1 MKTGPK
7 VSVVMSVY
15 DGLPYVSTAVE
26 SILEQTFEE
35 FEFIIIDDGSTDGST
50 AVLRRYAAQDERIQL
65 IVQENRGIP
74 RAVNR
79 GLGQASGAY
88 IARMDAD
95 DIALP
100 ERFAKQV
107 TYLDAHPEC
116 VLLGGE
122 ATAIDAE
129 GKPFKQTDGPL
140 SRGNAN
146 NADLAYEHAE
156 LVNRMLQG
164 KWVFFNPSVM
174 MRRRA
179 VEATGGYDEHYSV
192 AQDLDLFLRLAEVG
206 KVANLESPLIQYRC
220 HEDQVSQSPKQR
232 YLSNKARREAH
243 VRRSLPLPKDLR
255 MPAMIRSYG
264 GMILRKANLWPTT

>member
-1 MKTGPK
+1 
-7 VSVVMSVY
+7 MSVY
-15 DGLPYVSTAVE
+15 NGLPYLSAAME
-26 SILEQTFEE
+26 SILEQTFEN

-50 AVLRRYAAQDERIQL
+50 AILRRYAAQDERVRL

-79 GLGQASGAY
+79 GLDQASGVY

-107 TYLDAHPEC
+107 AYLDAHSEC
-116 VLLGGE
+116 VLLGGD
-122 ATAIDAE
+122 AIAIDAE
-129 GKPFKQTDGPL
+129 GKSFERTDGPL

-146 NADLAYEHAE
+146 NADLAYEHAR
-156 LVNRMLQG
+156 LVERMLQG

-206 KVANLESPLIQYRC
+206 TVANLKTPLIQYRC
-220 HEDQVSQSPKQR
+220 HENQVSQSPEQR

-243 VRRSLPLPKDLR
+243 VRRSLPLPKNLR